1 MTKRVNV
8 RIFENNTT
16 GELELVDEKE
26 YGEFKDLPHGEN
38 PQQNADLYKSP
49 EMVDYEIL
57 DNRELSY
64 NEFNNLVEAVTIVSE
79 FFDVPAV
86 AIVQNS
92 SPCGVALGKSIEDAY
107 NKAFDC
113 DPIAS
118 FSGTIGFSK
127 EVNAEVAKHM
137 NSMAVKVVVAPEFSK
152 DALDVLKDNPVIKL
166 VKLNTPLQNFKKYTH
181 KEIKITPFGTL
192 VQDFNKIELNKDT
205 FKVVTKTKPT
215 TEQIEDAVFA
225 WKIAKYAKSH
235 AVVIAKDFK
244 TSAIAQG
251 HLNPIVAVEEAL
263 NISCDLSKDA
273 VMALDSTIAA
283 IDCIN
288 AAAQG
293 RISLIIH
300 SGGSFKDEELVKL
313 ADKFKIAIISTGIKN
328 KRN

>member
-8 RIFENNTT
+8 RIFENNAT
-16 GELELVDEKE
+16 GELELVAEKE

-64 NEFNNLVEAVTIVSE
+64 NEFNNLVETVTIVSE

-137 NSMAVKVVVAPEFSK
+137 NSMAVKVVVAPEYSK
-152 DALDVLKDNPVIKL
+152 EALDVLKDNPVIKL

-225 WKIAKYAKSH
+225 WKIAEYAKSH

>member
-8 RIFENNTT
+8 RIFENNAT
-16 GELELVDEKE
+16 GELKLVDEKE

-64 NEFNNLVEAVTIVSE
+64 NEFNNLVETVTIVSE

-137 NSMAVKVVVAPEFSK
+137 NSMAVKVVVAPEYSK
-152 DALDVLKDNPVIKL
+152 EALDVLKDNPVIKL